1 MSGSKKG
8 GGKRAGPKVLRIGIV
23 QRGKI
28 IEERE
33 LRRRE
38 TVTVGTSD
46 RATFS
51 VTSETLPKNFG
62 LFEYDGKQYF
72 LRFQGKM
79 EARVQLTPQEDAV
92 GFDKLRARGK
102 IVRRKD
108 GEAVALTDDSRGK
121 VTIGDVTVLFQF
133 KSPVAAPARPVLPP
147 EIRGSLLQNV
157 DAQFTAIFVA
167 IALIQVSIV
176 AYARSLPY
184 VEPTSIDQIDQS
196 YQRLIMPD
204 RLPEPPKEE
213 IADSSGQEKAA
224 EKRKPSKK
232 PAKKK
237 VAKKP
242 SSDGDGKKGG
252 PRSKE
257 ALRKQVAGKGLLA
270 VLGANNSRGR
280 GALQDVFEEGGGAVG
295 DLGEAFSGVS
305 GVDIAGSGESGTRG
319 RGTGGGVD
327 IGELGTAGGG
337 GGKVSSGNKTEAAV
351 RGRARAEAPEV
362 DGELSQAQISRVM
375 RRQIKALRDCYERAL
390 KRDRGLKGK
399 LVIRFEIME
408 TGRTANVE
416 FDDLMGS
423 PDVVS
428 CIRRRA
434 KYWRFPKPEGGSVFV
449 AYPIVFTPSS

>member
-1 MSGSKKG
+1 MSGSRQSG
-8 GGKRAGPKVLRIGIV
+8 GRRTGPKVLRIGIV

-38 TVTVGTSD
+38 SVSVGSAD
-46 RATFS
+46 RATFTVS
-51 VTSETLPKNFG
+51 SETLPKHFV
-62 LFEYDGKQYF
+62 LFEYDGKNYF
-72 LRFQGKM
+72 LRFEGPM
-79 EARVQLTPQEDAV
+79 DARVQLAADEDAV
-92 GFDKLRARGK
+92 GFEKLRARGK
-102 IVRRKD
+102 VVRRKD
-108 GEAVALTDDSRGK
+108 GEAVALSDESRGK
-121 VTIGDVTVLFQF
+121 VMIGDVTVLFQF
-133 KSPVAAPARPVLPP
+133 KSPVAAPVRPVLPP
-147 EIRGSLLQNV
+147 EIRGSVLQNV

-167 IALIQVSIV
+167 VALIQVSLV

-184 VEPTSIDQIDQS
+184 IEPTSIDQIDQS

-204 RLPEPPKEE
+204 RLPEPLKEQIAEPGGEENKAPEKKSPPK
-213 IADSSGQEKAA
+213 KAT
-224 EKRKPSKK
+224 
-232 PAKKK
+232 KKK
-237 VAKKP
+237 VAKKAGG
-242 SSDGDGKKGG
+242 DGDGKKA

-270 VLGANNSRGR
+270 VLGAKNSRGG

-305 GVDIAGSGESGTRG
+305 GVDIAGSGEGGTRG
-319 RGTGGGVD
+319 AGNGDGVD

-337 GGKVSSGNKTEAAV
+337 GGRVSSGKKTEAAI
-351 RGRARAEAPEV
+351 RGRAQAESPDV

-375 RRQIKALRDCYERAL
+375 RRQLKALRDCYERAL
-390 KRDRGLKGK
+390 KRNRGLKGK
-399 LVIRFEIME
+399 IVIRFEIME
-408 TGRTANVE
+408 TGRTSNVE

-423 PDVVS
+423 GDVVS

-449 AYPIVFTPSS
+449 SYPIVFTPSS